1 MSQKVQNEVATEVAL
16 SATEK
21 FFEKYGKAI
30 VITLVV
36 LLVVAVG
43 GFSIKHYVLD
53 KNEVAAQEL
62 IVAAQGHLNGQNPDY
77 KLALEGDENGAGFLD
92 VIEQYG
98 STDAGNIANH
108 YAGVCYLHLGDLENA
123 AKYLKEYDSVRGS
136 ILAEIINAQN
146 LGLQGDVAVELGK
159 YEEAAELFGEAVEAS
174 HNDYTTPYYLYKQ
187 ALALQAAGKVAEAKE
202 CCKALLKSFPNTL
215 EAREADKLLY

>member
-1 MSQKVQNEVATEVAL
+1 MSQKVQNEVATEIAL

-30 VITLVV
+30 VITLLT
-36 LLVVAVG
+36 LLVVAVCS
-43 GFSIKHYVLD
+43 FSIKHYVLD

-62 IVAAQGHLNGQNPDY
+62 IVVAQGHLDNQDPDY

-98 STDAGNIANH
+98 STDAGNIAKH

-123 AKYLKEYDSVRGS
+123 EKYLKEYDLVRGS
-136 ILAEIINAQN
+136 VLAQIINAQN
-146 LGLQGDVAVELGK
+146 LGLQGDVAVELGN
-159 YEEAAELFGEAVEAS
+159 YEEAAKLFEEAVEAS

-187 ALALQAAGKVAEAKE
+187 ALALNAIGKTAEAKE
-202 CCKALLKSFPNTL
+202 CCEAILKSFPNSM